1 MNVID
6 RRRLISM
13 AAGACI
19 PCASVLRASA
29 DASALVEL
37 PGGVQAPDFVLS
49 DLAGVSHRLS
59 DFRGQ
64 PVLVSF
70 WAVWCAPCRREL
82 PVLAALNMRL
92 ENTDIEIF
100 AVNSG
105 DSPDRIAAFL
115 TDHPASGLPILLGGN
130 ATAKAWHVQAL
141 PTAYVVDRNGI
152 LRLGAL
158 GERDWTSPDIERQ
171 LRALDQTSPAQSEA
185 I

>member
-1 MNVID
+1 MSVLD
-6 RRRLISM
+6 RRRLVM
-13 AAGACI
+13 MTAGASI
-19 PCASVLRASA
+19 FSVLRASA
-29 DASALVEL
+29 DVLPLVEL
-37 PGGVQAPDFVLS
+37 PGRVPAPDFVLS

-82 PVLAALNMRL
+82 PALAALKMRL
-92 ENTDIEIF
+92 QNKDIEIL
-100 AVNSG
+100 AVNLG
-105 DSPDRIAAFL
+105 DAPDRIAGFL
-115 TDHPASGLPILLGGN
+115 SDHPAPGLPILLGGN
-130 ATAKAWHVQAL
+130 AIAKAWHVQAL
-141 PTAYVVDRNGI
+141 PTAYVVDRHGI

-171 LRALDQTSPAQSEA
+171 LRALEPTAPSQSQS